1 MTAVHGQTEG
11 NPYFVAE
18 LVRLLEAERR
28 LDAGG
33 LEGAGIPE
41 GVRHVIGRRLN
52 RLSDEANASLAAAS
66 VQGRD
71 FDLDVVAR
79 VTGLPTGDV
88 LDSLEEALDA
98 RLVAESAT
106 RPGRFRFAH
115 ALVRETLYDELP
127 AREQRRLH
135 DRVGAA
141 LVELRGDDFEGYLAE
156 LAHHFS
162 WPPAPARPAR
172 PSPSPGRPATGP

>member
-1 MTAVHGQTEG
+1 M
-11 NPYFVAE
+11 
-18 LVRLLEAERR
+18 

-33 LEGAGIPE
+33 LEGLGIPRI
-41 GVRHVIGRRLN
+41 RHVIGRRLS

-88 LDSLEEALDA
+88 LDSLEEAMDA

-106 RPGRFRFAH
+106 RPGQFRFAH
-115 ALVRETLYDELP
+115 ALVRETLYDGRP
-127 AREQRRLH
+127 GSGGAC
-135 DRVGAA
+135 DRMGRPWSSCAA
-141 LVELRGDDFEGYLAE
+141 TTSRATWP
-156 LAHHFS
+156 S
-162 WPPAPARPAR
+162 WPTT
-172 PSPSPGRPATGP
+172 SPWPPTPGQAAQAVAFGKQAGDRAMKVLAYEEAAGHYQRALRALDLQA